1 MRRWAILGVHEYY
14 YLFFHESAC
23 DEDRCT
29 LCMQMKKETKNW
41 HILRTMLVH
50 IMYFSPPPCS
60 RLQNSKEM
68 MVFLPSALN
77 SRVSSWTTCIEMGH
91 PVNITIRSW
100 HLEDN
105 EELGHFFYSSKKYQ
119 HLVLCWELDGGS
131 RRFRKTSDHVLR
143 GFFRIWHCKL
153 VYRGMH
159 QPGFMACYQ
168 GDTITMCPH
177 GVPLLQYYIFFTCD
191 VAFERVKMHLSWTI
205 CYIMRSNRATQ
216 LWLMNWST
224 QYIYLYWMCRLFVC
238 I

>member
-1 MRRWAILGVHEYY
+1 MRSWAILGTWILLHT
-14 YLFFHESAC
+14 FFSRVCLWWRSLYTMYANEK
-23 DEDRCT
+23 RN
-29 LCMQMKKETKNW
+29 KNW

-50 IMYFSPPPCS
+50 IMYFSPPPPPCS
-60 RLQNSKEM
+60 WLQNSKEM

-119 HLVLCWELDGGS
+119 HLVLRWELDGGS

-159 QPGFMACYQ
+159 QP
-168 GDTITMCPH
+168 
-177 GVPLLQYYIFFTCD
+177 
-191 VAFERVKMHLSWTI
+191 
-205 CYIMRSNRATQ
+205 
-216 LWLMNWST
+216 WLV
-224 QYIYLYWMCRLFVC
+224 IKV
-238 I
+238 IP